1 MTRRGF
7 LKAIFRMTA
16 VAPAAPV
23 IIQKGPGWIERFL
36 EWFQKKCRPVFRLP
50 FIRRVFPELNA
61 KEFVSVQPMS
71 LPSAQVF
78 YADFIYK
85 GQKWEPKY
93 DCESTSSVEEPIDQ
107 YGWLDYKE

>member
-85 GQKWEPKY
+85 GKKETYDHLPLSTDPVEPTM
-93 DCESTSSVEEPIDQ
+93 D
-107 YGWLDYKE
+107 WLDYKE